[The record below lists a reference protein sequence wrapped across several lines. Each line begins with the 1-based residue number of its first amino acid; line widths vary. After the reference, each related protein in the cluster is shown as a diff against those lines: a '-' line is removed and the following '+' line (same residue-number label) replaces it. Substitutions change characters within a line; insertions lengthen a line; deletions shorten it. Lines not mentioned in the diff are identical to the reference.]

1 MCALTEMSQSIM
13 QRVNCGAAELQDI
26 NIPCQESELRNLK
39 SQHIL
44 YVEAKL

>member
-26 NIPCQESELRNLK
+26 NIPCPVSELRNLK

-44 YVEAKL
+44 YVEAEL